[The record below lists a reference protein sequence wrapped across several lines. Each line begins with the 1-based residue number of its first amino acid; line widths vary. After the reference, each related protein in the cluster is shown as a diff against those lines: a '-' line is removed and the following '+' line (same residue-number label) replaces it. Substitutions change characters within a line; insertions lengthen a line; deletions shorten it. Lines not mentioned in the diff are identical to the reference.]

1 VKYNRNG
8 EEYSVDTD
16 SLVFAEQLEGSRQ
29 TVFSVLTHNNNL
41 YDPLGADSNRES
53 NLNLVLSKTNED
65 AFKSYMKYLKT
76 NSRIYITKAQRS
88 FLNG

>member
-1 VKYNRNG
+1 MKYNRNG
-8 EEYSVDTD
+8 EEYSDED
-16 SLVFAEQLEGSRQ
+16 ILIFAEKLEGSRQ

-53 NLNLVLSKTNED
+53 NLILSLRNTNED
-65 AFKSYMKYLKT
+65 TFKSYIKYLKT

>member
-1 VKYNRNG
+1 MKYNRNG
-8 EEYSVDTD
+8 EEYSDED
-16 SLVFAEQLEGSRQ
+16 ILIFAEKLEGSRQ

-53 NLNLVLSKTNED
+53 NLILSLRNTNED
-65 AFKSYMKYLKT
+65 TFKFYMKYLKT

>member
-1 VKYNRNG
+1 MKYNRQG
-8 EEYSVDTD
+8 GQYEEKDGV
-16 SLVFAEQLEGSRQ
+16 VFAEKIEGSQ
-29 TVFSVLTHNNNL
+29 QIIFNVLTYNNNL

-53 NLNLVLSKTNED
+53 NLNLALRKTNED
-65 AFKSYMKYLKT
+65 TFKAYIKYLKT

>member
-1 VKYNRNG
+1 MKYNRQG
-8 EEYSVDTD
+8 EQYEEKDGV
-16 SLVFAEQLEGSRQ
+16 VFAEKIEGSQ
-29 TVFSVLTHNNNL
+29 QIIFNVLTYNNNL

-53 NLNLVLSKTNED
+53 NLNLALRKTNED
-65 AFKSYMKYLKT
+65 TFKAYIKYLKT

>member
-1 VKYNRNG
+1 MKYNRQG
-8 EEYSVDTD
+8 EQYEETD
-16 SLVFAEQLEGSRQ
+16 GVVFAEKVEGSQ
-29 TVFSVLTHNNNL
+29 QILFSVLTHNNNL

-53 NLNLVLSKTNED
+53 NLNLVLRRTNED
-65 AFKSYMKYLKT
+65 AFKAYIKYLKT